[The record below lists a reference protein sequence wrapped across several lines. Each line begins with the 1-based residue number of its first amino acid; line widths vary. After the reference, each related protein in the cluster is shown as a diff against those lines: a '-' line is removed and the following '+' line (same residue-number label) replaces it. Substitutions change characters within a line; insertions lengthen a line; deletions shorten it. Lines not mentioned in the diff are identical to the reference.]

1 MDEKTETRLTE
12 LKQRI
17 ARGDYR
23 IDAGAIADAMLR
35 RFREHDV
42 YRALGAEAQTECS
55 YPDSDTSESVK
66 ATPAGPATTR
76 PIQVQWA
83 PAPIVWAA

>member
-42 YRALGAEAQTECS
+42 YRALGAEAQTWI
-55 YPDSDTSESVK
+55 
-66 ATPAGPATTR
+66 GG
-76 PIQVQWA
+76 
-83 PAPIVWAA
+83 